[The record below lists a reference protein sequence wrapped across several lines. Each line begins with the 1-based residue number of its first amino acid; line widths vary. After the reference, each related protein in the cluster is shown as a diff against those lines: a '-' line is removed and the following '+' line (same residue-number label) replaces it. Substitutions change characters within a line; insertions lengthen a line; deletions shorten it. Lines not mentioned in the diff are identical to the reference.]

1 MSSPTTAAAASSPT
15 NTNVITSTS
24 SESTAPLPVESP
36 TTSASTTATS
46 SPTMTASLASAMSS
60 PTTTAAASSPTNTNV
75 ITSTSSESTAPPPP
89 VANNASFTRIS
100 DSQIDPSLLNNGGE
114 GVVPS
119 VTAPSIPLTPSA
131 IPPVS
136 TSNPVNPAPQFIF
149 PTPDPTPPLTVC
161 PASLSDPSG
170 APDMS
175 ALTAVTNR
183 KRCAPAALEEPRSKR
198 SKRPSAKALA
208 AEMTKGSQRKK
219 KSKGGR
225 AGNKASEPKS
235 AAYVD
240 SEHENDPTPT
250 Y

>member
-1 MSSPTTAAAASSPT
+1 MTASSASAMLSPTTMAAAS
-15 NTNVITSTS
+15 STS
-24 SESTAPLPVESP
+24 SESTVPL
-36 TTSASTTATS
+36 
-46 SPTMTASLASAMSS
+46 
-60 PTTTAAASSPTNTNV
+60 
-75 ITSTSSESTAPPPP
+75 P
-89 VANNASFTRIS
+89 VANNASFTQIS
-100 DSQIDPSLLNNGGE
+100 DSQIDPSLLNNESE
-114 GVVPS
+114 GVAPL
-119 VTAPSIPLTPSA
+119 VTTPSIPSTPSA

-149 PTPDPTPPLTVC
+149 PTPDPTVPLTVC

-175 ALTAVTNR
+175 ALTAVTNC
-183 KRCAPAALEEPRSKR
+183 KWCAPAALEEPRSKH
-198 SKRPSAKALA
+198 SKKPSAKALA
-208 AEMTKGSQRKK
+208 AEMDKGSQRKK

-240 SEHENDPTPT
+240 SEHENDPTPA